1 LVIRV
6 SDVEDFVPTGS
17 NGGALRLLLLGF
29 VIALAACAATGTRYA
44 EDVSTFPGIPAHA
57 TRLTVF
63 RTAEST
69 QYSGRSA
76 TVRVDGREVGGCDFA
91 GYQTFS
97 VPAGPHVLAVEMWD
111 APGKCRL
118 SIDVLGGEEYF
129 YEISPR
135 TENLAAD
142 FLGTVIGAMGGATG
156 LAIAPFVAMGAESK
170 GRACGGAFSI
180 TGVEESIA
188 LRKVRD
194 LRKSR

>member
-1 LVIRV
+1 MRIASRRAASV
-6 SDVEDFVPTGS
+6 
-17 NGGALRLLLLGF
+17 GALKLGLLCL

-44 EDVSTFPGIPAHA
+44 EHVSAFPDIPAHA
-57 TRLTVF
+57 ARLTVF
-63 RTAEST
+63 RTAESA

-91 GYQTFS
+91 GYQLFY
-97 VPAGPHVLAVEMWD
+97 VPAGPHVLTVEMWD
-111 APGKCRL
+111 AAGRCRL
-118 SIDVLGGEEYF
+118 SVDVLGGEEYF

-135 TENLAAD
+135 AEQLAAD

-156 LAIAPFVAMGAESK
+156 LAIAPFAAMGAESE

-180 TGVEESIA
+180 TGVEETSA
-188 LRKVRD
+188 LRKVSG

>member
-1 LVIRV
+1 MTVASGLAASVR
-6 SDVEDFVPTGS
+6 
-17 NGGALRLLLLGF
+17 ALRLPFLGL
-29 VIALAACAATGTRYA
+29 VIVLAACAATGTRYA
-44 EDVSTFPGIPAHA
+44 EYVSTFPDIAAHA

-91 GYQTFS
+91 GYQMFH
-97 VPAGPHVLAVEMWD
+97 VPAGPHVISVEMWD

-118 SIDVLGGEEYF
+118 SVDVLGGEEYF

-135 TENLAAD
+135 AQHLAAD
-142 FLGTVIGAMGGATG
+142 FMGTLIGAMSGATG
-156 LAIAPFVAMGAESK
+156 LAIGPFAALGAESE

-180 TGVEESIA
+180 NGVEETAA

-194 LRKSR
+194 LRQSR